1 MSALRVRTVLGF
13 PGAPRTH
20 PGNLADSQRNGKGFI
35 RGYSLMFSNAL
46 IYWFRNDL
54 RLCDNAS
61 LLLACA
67 SAESRRLLPVYC
79 HDPAEDAATRWGFVR
94 RGPHRRAFLAAALA
108 DLDAQLR
115 ARGSRLLQLRGAPA
129 EVLPAL
135 ARAIGA
141 DTVVCEGIAAPEEQD
156 AVAALRAAG
165 LTVRTV
171 WQSALLDPAALPFAV
186 ERLPKVFT
194 DFRRAVEAA
203 GQQPPAPLAAPAV
216 LPPLPDAI
224 FPPPHSGLEP
234 AHIAPCRSGA
244 SRDPAA
250 QTSSAC
256 GLPAA
261 DDRGLRHS
269 YRAPGAP
276 EPLPIGDRAHAHAH
290 AHASFPWWQPE
301 FAGGERAALAHLAR
315 YFAGDAAQRYKTTRN
330 GLAGID
336 FSSKFSP
343 WLAQGALSARV
354 AFAALRRY
362 EAERGANES
371 TYWLWFELLWRDY
384 FRFLHLQHGRRL
396 YRARGLDE
404 RASAP
409 AHDPEAFARW
419 CSGRTGHA
427 FIDAGMREL
436 AATGWLSNRMRQI
449 VASYLIHDLGCDWR
463 AGAAWFEAQL
473 VDYDVYSNQGNWSY
487 IAGRGTDPRGGR
499 RFDPDRQAAMYDT
512 DGAYR
517 ARWCSVGR
525 CVGASG

>member
-1 MSALRVRTVLGF
+1 MTSGIVI
-13 PGAPRTH
+13 H
-20 PGNLADSQRNGKGFI
+20 
-35 RGYSLMFSNAL
+35 
-46 IYWFRNDL
+46 WFRNDL
-54 RLCDNAS
+54 RVGDN
-61 LLLACA
+61 LALREAAAAAGC
-67 SAESRRLLPVYC
+67 LLPVYC
-79 HDPAEDAATRWGFVR
+79 HDPAEEAITRWGFVR
-94 RGPHRRAFLAAALA
+94 RGAHRQAFLSSALA

-129 EVLPAL
+129 EVLPVL
-135 ARAIGA
+135 VRAFRA
-141 DTVVCEGIAAPEEQD
+141 DTVVCEEIAAPEEQD
-156 AVAALRAAG
+156 AVAAMRAAG

-171 WQSALLDPAALPFAV
+171 WQSTLLDPAALPFAA

-203 GQQPPAPLAAPAV
+203 GQQPPAPLAAPAA
-216 LPPLPDAI
+216 LPPLPAPI
-224 FPPPHSGLEP
+224 ILPPHSLFAP
-234 AHIAPCRSGA
+234 AHVAPCRSGA

-269 YRAPGAP
+269 YMAPSAP
-276 EPLPIGDRAHAHAH
+276 EPLPICDRAHAY
-290 AHASFPWWQPE
+290 ASFPWWQPE
-301 FAGGERAALAHLAR
+301 FGGGERAALAHLTR
-315 YFAGDAAQRYKTTRN
+315 YFAGDAAQRYKATRN
-330 GLAGID
+330 GLSGID
-336 FSSKFSP
+336 FSSKFAP

-354 AFAALRRY
+354 AFAALRCH

-384 FRFLHLQHGRRL
+384 FRFLHLEQGRRL
-396 YRARGLDE
+396 YRACGLNE
-404 RASAP
+404 RAAPP

-419 CSGRTGHA
+419 CAGRTGHA

-436 AATGWLSNRMRQI
+436 AATGWLSNRIRQV

-473 VDYDVYSNQGNWSY
+473 VDYDVYSNQGNWLY

-499 RFDPDRQAAMYDT
+499 RFDPDRQAAMHDA

-517 ARWCSVGR
+517 ARWCSAGR
-525 CVGASG
+525 CVGVSG

>member
-1 MSALRVRTVLGF
+1 MSAV
-13 PGAPRTH
+13 AIH
-20 PGNLADSQRNGKGFI
+20 
-35 RGYSLMFSNAL
+35 
-46 IYWFRNDL
+46 WFRTDL
-54 RLCDNAS
+54 RLGDNPA
-61 LLLACA
+61 LHAACA
-67 SAESRRLLPVYC
+67 SAARLLPVYC
-79 HDPAEDAATRWGFVR
+79 HDPAEDAASPWGFVR
-94 RGPHRRAFLAAALA
+94 RGQHRRAFLAAALD
-108 DLDAQLR
+108 DLDAQVR

-135 ARAIGA
+135 ARAVGA
-141 DTVVCEGIAAPEEQD
+141 DTVVCDEIATPEEQD

-165 LTVRTV
+165 LTLRTV
-171 WQSALLDPAALPFAV
+171 WQSSLLDPAALPFAP

-203 GQQPPAPLAAPAV
+203 GQQPPPPLTAPVV
-216 LPPLPDAI
+216 LPPLPDLLAL
-224 FPPPHSGLEP
+224 PPEWRLGADEKSSTTV
-234 AHIAPCRSGA
+234 ATIGA
-244 SRDPAA
+244 SI
-250 QTSSAC
+250 SSAAKV
-256 GLPAA
+256 PDIAA
-261 DDRGLRHS
+261 ARVDRTLTN
-269 YRAPGAP
+269 
-276 EPLPIGDRAHAHAH
+276 
-290 AHASFPWWQPE
+290 ASFPWWLPD

-315 YFAGDAAQRYKTTRN
+315 YFAGDAAQRYKATRN

-343 WLAQGALSARV
+343 WLAQGALSARE
-354 AFAALRRY
+354 AFAALRRH

-396 YRARGLDE
+396 YRARGLNE
-404 RASAP
+404 RALRP
-409 AHDPEAFARW
+409 THDPEAFERW
-419 CSGRTGHA
+419 CTGRTGHA

-473 VDYDVYSNQGNWSY
+473 VDYDVYSNQGNWLY

-499 RFDPDRQAAMYDT
+499 RFDPERQAATYDA

-517 ARWCSVGR
+517 ALWAELEQRAGD
-525 CVGASG
+525 